1 MNRMNSMD
9 GMSHGFIPKHGG
21 YRNLVVYRVA
31 EIIYD
36 FTFRFCNKYVKNQGR
51 TYDQMVQAAH
61 SGMQNIAEGS
71 VDSGV
76 SKASELKLTGI
87 AKGSLQELKEDYLSY
102 LRQRGLE
109 QWENNSLYA
118 QELIR
123 ARFSSAQE
131 VIRWVGKHRNFRS
144 DHFGANTAVILINVA
159 LGLLAKLIQAQEKDF
174 MQNGGIRERM
184 TRARL
189 EQRKH
194 RGT

>member
-1 MNRMNSMD
+1 MNSMD

-189 EQRKH
+189 EQRKL
-194 RGT
+194 RGK

>member
-1 MNRMNSMD
+1 MD
-9 GMSHGFIPKHGG
+9 RTDHGFIPKHGG
-21 YRNLVVYRVA
+21 YRNLVVYRIA

-51 TYDQMVQAAH
+51 THDQMVQAAR

-87 AKGSLQELKEDYLSY
+87 AKGSLQELKEDYCSY

-109 QWENNSLYA
+109 QWENNSFYA

-123 ARFSSAQE
+123 ARFPSAQE
-131 VIRWVGKHRNFRS
+131 VIRWVGRHRDFRP
-144 DHFGANTAVILINVA
+144 DQFGANTAIILINAA
-159 LGLLAKLIQAQEKDF
+159 LGLLTRLIQAQERDF
-174 MQNGGIRERM
+174 MKNGGIRERM
-184 TRARL
+184 TRARV

-194 RGT
+194 RGK

>member
-1 MNRMNSMD
+1 MNSMD

-21 YRNLVVYRVA
+21 YRNLVAYRIA

-51 TYDQMVQAAH
+51 THDQMVQAAR

-87 AKGSLQELKEDYLSY
+87 SKGSLQELKEDYVSY

-123 ARFSSAQE
+123 AKFSSAQE
-131 VIRWVGKHRNFRS
+131 VIRWVGRHKDFQPN
-144 DHFGANTAVILINVA
+144 HFGANAAIILINVA
-159 LGLLAKLIQAQEKDF
+159 LGLLTRLIQAQERDF
-174 MQNGGIRERM
+174 MKNGGIRERM

-189 EQRKH
+189 EQRKY
-194 RGT
+194 RGS

>member
-109 QWENNSLYA
+109 RSPWLVRSILWSDPSSPDRRSFA
-118 QELIR
+118 WACR
-123 ARFSSAQE
+123 PAPSAACGWRSPGRWPSRDGDDHPPARRF
-131 VIRWVGKHRNFRS
+131 
-144 DHFGANTAVILINVA
+144 
-159 LGLLAKLIQAQEKDF
+159 
-174 MQNGGIRERM
+174 
-184 TRARL
+184 ARL
-189 EQRKH
+189 
-194 RGT
+194 

>member
-174 MQNGGIRERM
+174 MQNGGIREHM

-194 RGT
+194 RGK

>member
-1 MNRMNSMD
+1 MNSMD
-9 GMSHGFIPKHGG
+9 RTDHGFIPRHGG
-21 YRNLVVYRVA
+21 YRNLVVYRIA

-51 TYDQMVQAAH
+51 TYDQTVQAAR

-102 LRQRGLE
+102 LHQRGLE

-123 ARFSSAQE
+123 ARFPSAQE
-131 VIRWVGKHRNFRS
+131 VIRWVGRHKDFQP
-144 DHFGANTAVILINVA
+144 DHFGANAAIILINVA
-159 LGLLAKLIQAQEKDF
+159 LGLLTRLIQAQEQNF

-189 EQRKH
+189 EQRKY
-194 RGT
+194 RS

>member
-51 TYDQMVQAAH
+51 TYDQMVQAAR

-131 VIRWVGKHRNFRS
+131 VIRWVGKHRNFRP
-144 DHFGANTAVILINVA
+144 DHFGANTAVILS
-159 LGLLAKLIQAQEKDF
+159 LIH
-174 MQNGGIRERM
+174 I
-184 TRARL
+184 
-189 EQRKH
+189 
-194 RGT
+194 

>member
-1 MNRMNSMD
+1 MD
-9 GMSHGFIPKHGG
+9 RTDHGFIPKYGG
-21 YRNLVVYRVA
+21 YRSLVVYRIA

-51 TYDQMVQAAH
+51 TYDQMVQAAR

-87 AKGSLQELKEDYLSY
+87 AKGSLQELKEDYCSY

-109 QWENNSLYA
+109 QWENNSFYA

-123 ARFSSAQE
+123 ARFPSAQE
-131 VIRWVGKHRNFRS
+131 VIRWVGRHRDFRP
-144 DHFGANTAVILINVA
+144 DQFGANTAIILINVA
-159 LGLLAKLIQAQEKDF
+159 LGLLSRLLQAQEKDF

-189 EQRKH
+189 EQRKY
-194 RGT
+194 RGS

>member
-1 MNRMNSMD
+1 MD

-51 TYDQMVQAAH
+51 TYDQMVQAAR
-61 SGMQNIAEGS
+61 
-71 VDSGV
+71 SGV

-131 VIRWVGKHRNFRS
+131 VIRWVGKHRNFRP
-144 DHFGANTAVILINVA
+144 DHIGANTAVILINVA

-194 RGT
+194 RGK

>member
-1 MNRMNSMD
+1 MD
-9 GMSHGFIPKHGG
+9 VMDRTDHGFIPKYGG
-21 YRNLVVYRVA
+21 YRGLVVYRIA

-51 TYDQMVQAAH
+51 TYDQMVQAAR

-87 AKGSLQELKEDYLSY
+87 AKGSLQELKEDYCSY

-109 QWENNSLYA
+109 QWKNNSFYA

-123 ARFSSAQE
+123 ARFPSAQE
-131 VIRWVGKHRNFRS
+131 VIRWVGRHRDFCP
-144 DHFGANTAVILINVA
+144 DHFGANAAIILINVA
-159 LGLLAKLIQAQEKDF
+159 LGLLTRLIQAQERDF
-174 MQNGGIRERM
+174 MKNGGIRERM
-184 TRARL
+184 TRARV

-194 RGT
+194 RGK

>member
-1 MNRMNSMD
+1 MD

-21 YRNLVVYRVA
+21 YRNLVAYRIA

-51 TYDQMVQAAH
+51 THDQMVQAAR

-87 AKGSLQELKEDYLSY
+87 SKGSLQELKEDYVSY

-123 ARFSSAQE
+123 AKFSSAQE
-131 VIRWVGKHRNFRS
+131 VIRWVGRHKDFQPN
-144 DHFGANTAVILINVA
+144 HFGANAAIILINVA
-159 LGLLAKLIQAQEKDF
+159 LGLLTRLIQAQERDF
-174 MQNGGIRERM
+174 MKNGGIRERM
-184 TRARL
+184 TRARV

-194 RGT
+194 RGK

>member
-1 MNRMNSMD
+1 MNSMD
-9 GMSHGFIPKHGG
+9 RMDHGFIPRYGG
-21 YRNLVVYRVA
+21 YRNLVVYRIA

-36 FTFRFCNKYVKNQGR
+36 FTFRFCNKYVKKQGR
-51 TYDQMVQAAH
+51 THDQMVQAAR

-109 QWENNSLYA
+109 QWENNSPYA
-118 QELIR
+118 QELIE
-123 ARFSSAQE
+123 ARFPSAQE
-131 VIRWVGKHRNFRS
+131 VIRWVGRHKDFQP
-144 DHFGANTAVILINVA
+144 DHFGANAAIILINVA
-159 LGLLAKLIQAQEKDF
+159 LGLLTRLIQAQERDF

-189 EQRKH
+189 EQRKYQNK
-194 RGT
+194 

>member
-1 MNRMNSMD
+1 MNSMD

-21 YRNLVVYRVA
+21 YRNLVVYRIA

-51 TYDQMVQAAH
+51 TYDQMVQAAR

-131 VIRWVGKHRNFRS
+131 VIRWVGMHKEFRP
-144 DHFGANTAVILINVA
+144 DHFGANTAIILINAA
-159 LGLLAKLIQAQEKDF
+159 LGLLSRLIQAQEKDF
-174 MQNGGIRERM
+174 LQNGGIRERM
-184 TRARL
+184 FRTRQQ
-189 EQRKH
+189 QRKH
-194 RGT
+194 GNY

>member
-189 EQRKH
+189 EQRKP
-194 RGT
+194 RGK

>member
-31 EIIYD
+31 EIFYD

-51 TYDQMVQAAH
+51 TYDQMVQAAR

-131 VIRWVGKHRNFRS
+131 VIRWVGKHRNFRP

-194 RGT
+194 RGK

>member
-1 MNRMNSMD
+1 
-9 GMSHGFIPKHGG
+9 MSHGFIPKHGG

-194 RGT
+194 RGK

>member
-1 MNRMNSMD
+1 MDRMNSMD

-21 YRNLVVYRVA
+21 YRNLVAYRIA
-31 EIIYD
+31 EIIDD

-51 TYDQMVQAAH
+51 THDQLVQAAR

-87 AKGSLQELKEDYLSY
+87 SKGSLQELKEDYCSY

-109 QWENNSLYA
+109 QWENNSFYA

-123 ARFSSAQE
+123 ARFLPPRKLFGGWEDTGISARINSARIQPSSSLT
-131 VIRWVGKHRNFRS
+131 R
-144 DHFGANTAVILINVA
+144 
-159 LGLLAKLIQAQEKDF
+159 LLDF
-174 MQNGGIRERM
+174 
-184 TRARL
+184 L
-189 EQRKH
+189 
-194 RGT
+194 RG

>member
-1 MNRMNSMD
+1 MNSMD
-9 GMSHGFIPKHGG
+9 RTDHGFIPRHGG
-21 YRNLVVYRVA
+21 YRNLVVYRIA

-51 TYDQMVQAAH
+51 TYDQMVQAAR

-118 QELIR
+118 QELIK
-123 ARFSSAQE
+123 ARFPSAQE
-131 VIRWVGKHRNFRS
+131 VIRWVGRHKDFQP
-144 DHFGANTAVILINVA
+144 DYFGANAAIILINVA
-159 LGLLAKLIQAQEKDF
+159 LGLLTRLIQAQEQDF
-174 MQNGGIRERM
+174 MQNSGIRERM
-184 TRARL
+184 TRARQ
-189 EQRKH
+189 EQRKY
-194 RGT
+194 RS